1 MKTQQLDLDAENNN
15 NNEKNTED
23 LFPFENKFAKIE
35 KLEEDV
41 IRKICPLCGIIK
53 DLEYA
58 KTNSGYTQKVCEQC
72 AVKYVKWWRDKLN
85 E

>member
-1 MKTQQLDLDAENNN
+1 MKTQQLDLDTKIKIEIDI
-15 NNEKNTED
+15 EKV
-23 LFPFENKFAKIE
+23 FPFKNKFVKIE

-58 KTNSGYTQKVCEQC
+58 KTNSGYTQKICEEC
-72 AVKYVKWWRDKLN
+72 SVKYVKWWKDRLD